1 MEQQATNQNASL
13 PTATTETASS
23 VSPCYHTSPPD
34 AYHTCWHLV
43 CSRFSDSH
51 LPPILFQLDPP
62 RDRSTSL
69 LPMLKENG
77 RVVLD
82 YDGVGIRDFPFLPRY
97 ISVRPAAWQLE
108 FWMRSDSRLTY
119 RDIKAR
125 MSVDKS
131 QLPNDNSL
139 NMRREREA
147 RTRLGLSCWTTRRGG
162 VTRAE
167 MERVDRLNHDQVAL
181 NTTMDI
187 VYPAWH
193 GDGPR
198 SVPVCLRSRNIS
210 GVGGDQYPLG
220 YFLNGE
226 PRHQPGCRLA
236 NALELLEV
244 LWERVAYSE
253 VSDWR
258 RLPADQLPSAWRPR
272 ENTRRASAATSNTQ
286 SSNINPLYLLSSVA
300 EEGAK
305 KDNEASRL
313 RRSFQEATTATG
325 IQPPRPDTVNA
336 FRTQVAGGHPS
347 HGVVAGVEDRNLW
360 EPRQRLDGLPTTEYP
375 YRPNEPAFWPQG
387 IATGLENNGFGSTFN
402 ALDNPD
408 SYPYSNQF
416 APSANYRFPPW
427 HQTYSQLSRENPFP
441 GRMSVDENRPRHQLP
456 PTPRLHPHEHPNN
469 HVSGTSMY
477 PTQRNIPALSIS
489 SLNDSNANTRISQI
503 TQQRVDVSEPAS
515 HDNYLPVTMGIDPN
529 MVLLSGSSTAPIN
542 QNFPP
547 RQNLAPET
555 ESFRFNGSG
564 RYSVRQNQE
573 HRLNTD
579 TEVIMERN
587 DPFNQ
592 ITGENFQVSSFDN
605 YLRDEMEE

>member
-1 MEQQATNQNASL
+1 MEQQATNQNVSL
-13 PTATTETASS
+13 STDTAD
-23 VSPCYHTSPPD
+23 TSPPD
-34 AYHTCWHLV
+34 AYHTCWHPV

-77 RVVLD
+77 RAVLD

-125 MSVDKS
+125 MSVAKS

-193 GDGPR
+193 VDGQR
-198 SVPVCLRSRNIS
+198 SVPVCLRDRNLS
-210 GVGGDQYPLG
+210 GEEGDQYPLD
-220 YFLNGE
+220 YFLDGE
-226 PRHQPGCRLA
+226 ARHQPGRRLA

-244 LWERVAYSE
+244 LWERVAYSG

-258 RLPADQLPSAWRPR
+258 RLPADQLPSAWRAR
-272 ENTRRASAATSNTQ
+272 ENTRRATATSNTQ
-286 SSNINPLYLLSSVA
+286 SSNLNPLYLLSSVA
-300 EEGAK
+300 AEGASSG
-305 KDNEASRL
+305 NEASRL
-313 RRSFQEATTATG
+313 RSSFQETNPSPA
-325 IQPPRPDTVNA
+325 IQPPRPEIA
-336 FRTQVAGGHPS
+336 SYFRSQVTGGYDAVAGI
-347 HGVVAGVEDRNLW
+347 EDSSLW
-360 EPRQRLDGLPTTEYP
+360 EPRQRLDGLPTMEYP
-375 YRPNEPAFWPQG
+375 YRSNETAFWHQG
-387 IATGLENNGFGSTFN
+387 IATGLENSGFGSTFD
-402 ALDNPD
+402 ALDNLPD
-408 SYPYSNQF
+408 
-416 APSANYRFPPW
+416 YRFPPL
-427 HQTYSQLSRENPFP
+427 HQTYSQPARENPFAD
-441 GRMSVDENRPRHQLP
+441 RMSVDENRPRHQLA
-456 PTPRLHPHEHPNN
+456 PTPTLHPHAHPNN
-469 HVSGTSMY
+469 HISGTSMY
-477 PTQRNIPALSIS
+477 PAPTTIPSLSIP
-489 SLNDSNANTRISQI
+489 SLGYNNANTQISQI
-503 TQQRVDVSEPAS
+503 TQQRADVSELS
-515 HDNYLPVTMGIDPN
+515 RQDNYLPSTMGINPN
-529 MVLLSGSSTAPIN
+529 MLSTPIN
-542 QNFPP
+542 
-547 RQNLAPET
+547 QNLAPET
-555 ESFRFNGSG
+555 ESFRFNSSG

-573 HRLNTD
+573 HRLNTN
-579 TEVIMERN
+579 TEAVMERN

-592 ITGENFQVSSFDN
+592 ITEGNFQVSSFDN